1 MIRLEQVHKC
11 FRSGKKDVQALVD
24 FSMEVKP
31 GLVYGLLGPNGA
43 GKTTALRIIATLL
56 KPDAG
61 VVTVNELDARR
72 DPGQARRH
80 IGFLTG
86 DTKLYDRLTPRETL
100 RYFGSLYEMIPG
112 ELDGRIAEL
121 ARMLQMDDYLDR
133 RMGRLSTGQ
142 KQKLSIA
149 RAVIHNPA
157 VIVLDEPTSGL
168 DVIASRNVVE
178 FILQS
183 GSEGK
188 TVLFSTHILSEAERI
203 CQDIGMIH
211 LGRMLLEDSL
221 STIKAVHPGNTLEDI
236 FLELVENHEEEPQ

>member
-1 MIRLEQVHKC
+1 MIKLERVSKQFK
-11 FRSGKKDVQALVD
+11 SGKKLVQALAD
-24 FSMEVKP
+24 FSMLVQP
-31 GLVYGLLGPNGA
+31 GRVYGLLGPNGA

-56 KPDAG
+56 HPDSG
-61 VVTVNELDARR
+61 SILVDNLDAVRE
-72 DPGQARRH
+72 PGRARRH

-100 RYFGSLYEMIPG
+100 RYFGALYEMNS
-112 ELDGRIAEL
+112 EERDSRIESL
-121 ARMLQMDDYLDR
+121 SRMLQMNDYLDR

-149 RAVIHNPA
+149 RAVIHDPA

-168 DVIASRNVVE
+168 DVIASRNVVD

-183 GSEGK
+183 GTEGK

-203 CQDIGMIH
+203 CEDIGMIH

-221 STIKAVHPGNTLEDI
+221 VSIKAKHPGETLEDI
-236 FLELVENHEEEPQ
+236 FLELVGNHQEETV